1 MNSSST
7 ATLPALRISTHDHQR
22 LRLLVE
28 AALRSPSRATDTLR
42 QLRAELERADV
53 LPPER
58 MPRDVVV
65 MGSRVEI
72 ADLESGETDA
82 YTLVFPEQAD
92 AAQRRLSVLAPIGTA
107 ILGFAAGDTFAWS
120 TPGGT
125 RRLQIR
131 AVEPPG
137 AA

>member
-1 MNSSST
+1 MNPPAAT
-7 ATLPALRISTHDHQR
+7 TLPALRISAHDHQR

-28 AALRSPSRATDTLR
+28 AALRTPSRATETLR
-42 QLRAELERADV
+42 QLRTELERADV

-65 MGSRVEI
+65 MGSHVEI
-72 ADLESGETDA
+72 VDLESGETDA

-107 ILGFAAGDTFAWS
+107 ILGFAAGDTFTWT
-120 TPGGT
+120 TPGGP

-131 AVEPPG
+131 TVEPPG
-137 AA
+137 A